1 MRLTRRTL
9 FAGTSAAVIIPRT
22 IRAQTP
28 ARTLVIAKNIDDVV
42 SLDPAQA
49 YEFTSGEI
57 VSNCYDRLIH
67 YDPTDPTRI
76 VSGLAESW
84 RASDDGRSFVFALR
98 AGVAFTSG
106 NPVRPEDVVF
116 SLHRLIRLNK
126 APAFILAQLGWT
138 PANIGQLIRKTG
150 EREVTLT
157 ITENFA
163 PSFVLNALASRP
175 GSVVDEIET
184 MRNERDGDL
193 GNAWLTQ
200 TSAGTG
206 PFRLLRYRRSESAT
220 LEANPRHWRGAPALA
235 QVILRHLPEPGTQRL
250 QLERGDID
258 VARDLGPE
266 QIEALSGRPGL
277 RIERRPLATVHF
289 FSLNQRHENLRNPAL
304 WEAMRYL
311 VDYENIAGNLLRG
324 QMRVHQAFLPVG
336 FPGAVTDTPFRL
348 DVERAKAILARAGLQ
363 NGITTDMD
371 VISSYPF
378 TEMAQAIQATMAQ
391 ANIRLNLVQQTAAQ
405 LITKYRARNHQMTL
419 IFWGPDF
426 WDPHSNAKGFA
437 YNIDNSDSAVQSSG
451 TWRNN
456 WLVPELSERT
466 RAALAE
472 RDPARR
478 AAMYGDLQREVMRSS
493 PFIFTFQAQATIAM
507 RGAVQNYVHGPVNDM
522 IQYRTTTK
530 TG

>member
-1 MRLTRRTL
+1 MKLTRRTL
-9 FAGTSAAVIIPRT
+9 FAGTSAAIIIPRT
-22 IRAQTP
+22 LQAQTP
-28 ARTLVIAKNIDDVV
+28 ARTLVVARNIDDVV

-57 VSNCYDRLIH
+57 VANCYDRLVQ
-67 YDPTDPTRI
+67 YDPADPSRI
-76 VSGLAESW
+76 IPGLAESW
-84 RASDDGRSFVFALR
+84 RVSDDGRSFMFALR
-98 AGVAFTSG
+98 AGAAFASG

-116 SLHRLIRLNK
+116 SFHRVIRLNK

-138 PANIGQLIRKTG
+138 AGNVAQLIRKTG

-157 ITENFA
+157 IGENFA
-163 PSFVLNALASRP
+163 PSFVINALAARP
-175 GSVVDEIET
+175 GSIVDEVET

-200 TSAGTG
+200 NSAGSG

-220 LEANPRHWRGAPALA
+220 LEANARHWRGSPGLA
-235 QVILRHLPEPGTQRL
+235 QVILRHTPEPGTQRL

-266 QIEALSGRPGL
+266 QIEALSGRQGL
-277 RIERRPLATVHF
+277 RIERRPQATVHF
-289 FSLNQRHENLRNPAL
+289 FSLNQKHENLRNPAL

-311 VDYENIAGNLLRG
+311 VDYENIAGRLLRG

-336 FPGAVTDTPFRL
+336 LPGALTDTPFRL
-348 DVERAKAILARAGLQ
+348 DVERARAILARAGLQ
-363 NGITTDMD
+363 NGIASDMD
-371 VISSYPF
+371 VISGYPF

-391 ANIRLNLVQQTAAQ
+391 ANIRLNLVMQTAGQ

-419 IFWGPDF
+419 VFWNPDF

-437 YNIDNSDSAVQSSG
+437 YNVDNSDSAVQSTG
-451 TWRNN
+451 TWRNH
-456 WLVPELSERT
+456 WLIPELSERT
-466 RAALAE
+466 RAALTE

-478 AAMYGDLQREVMRSS
+478 TAMYGDLQREVQRSS

-507 RGAVQNYVHGPVNDM
+507 RDAVQNYVHGPINDL
-522 IQYRTTTK
+522 IQYRAVTK
-530 TG
+530 A